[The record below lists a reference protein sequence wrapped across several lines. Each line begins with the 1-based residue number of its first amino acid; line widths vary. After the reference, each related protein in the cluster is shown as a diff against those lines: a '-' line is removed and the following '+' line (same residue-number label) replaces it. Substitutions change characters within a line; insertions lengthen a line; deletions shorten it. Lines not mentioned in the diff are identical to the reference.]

1 MQSKLGVTLVKGPLM
16 GGGANLDKTQLKFIK
31 RKNEIKD
38 FVNIVEKI
46 KDYIKRNKAVLL

>member
-1 MQSKLGVTLVKGPLM
+1 M